1 MYSMKNSNQSTY
13 SKYSVSGQFIAS
25 ESQEVIILKIT
36 ALLRLDC
43 LKGQLHLILLFLA
56 ELFDNDCVKEYLT
69 IKMNVID
76 TH

>member
-1 MYSMKNSNQSTY
+1 MKNSIRVHTANI
-13 SKYSVSGQFIAS
+13 YSVSGQFIAS

-36 ALLRLDC
+36 VLLRLDC
-43 LKGQLHLILLFLA
+43 LKGQLHLILLFLD